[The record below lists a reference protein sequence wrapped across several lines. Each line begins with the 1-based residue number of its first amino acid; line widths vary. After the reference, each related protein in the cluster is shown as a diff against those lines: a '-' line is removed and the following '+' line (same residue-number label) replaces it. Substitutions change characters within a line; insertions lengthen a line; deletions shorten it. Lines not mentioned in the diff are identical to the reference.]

1 MNFESIKNVYGQ
13 PLRARRAGPIAWL
26 FGRADA
32 AADIPEGELGDET
45 PYHSGPYH
53 SGSNRRYNLR
63 RFTPREMSELSL
75 DLYVAGLL
83 GYEDY
88 AVLAFQPELHP
99 DYDTTIGALTGT
111 KAQPDRPRDFIELW
125 EDRLR
130 FECTHNPENQKRI
143 GRIQH
148 ILQLLCR
155 VAENPD
161 SLG

>member
-1 MNFESIKNVYGQ
+1 MNIECTKSAYGH
-13 PLRARRAGPIAWL
+13 PSPTRWTGPIAWF
-26 FGRADA
+26 FGRPGDPVEEP
-32 AADIPEGELGDET
+32 DGE
-45 PYHSGPYH
+45 PVNAPASP
-53 SGSNRRYNLR
+53 SGSVRRQDLR

-88 AVLAFQPELHP
+88 AMLVFQPELHP
-99 DYDTTIGALTGT
+99 DYDTTIGALTGA

-130 FECTHNPENQKRI
+130 FERTHSPDNRKLI

-148 ILQLLCR
+148 ILRLLR
-155 VAENPD
+155 RFAALPNSTD
-161 SLG
+161 

>member
-1 MNFESIKNVYGQ
+1 MNIESTKDAYGHSL
-13 PLRARRAGPIAWL
+13 PARWANPIAWL
-26 FGRADA
+26 FGRPDA
-32 AADIPEGELGDET
+32 PVENLDAPPSNAPSAA
-45 PYHSGPYH
+45 
-53 SGSNRRYNLR
+53 SGSIRRQDLH

-75 DLYVAGLL
+75 DLYVAGQL

-88 AVLAFQPELHP
+88 AMLAFQPELHP

-111 KAQPDRPRDFIELW
+111 KAQPDRPRDYIELW

-130 FECTHNPENQKRI
+130 FECTHNPENRKLI

-148 ILQLLCR
+148 IVQLLR
-155 VAENPD
+155 RFAERPE

>member
-1 MNFESIKNVYGQ
+1 MNFESTKNVYGQ
-13 PLRARRAGPIAWL
+13 PLPARRAGPIAWL

-32 AADIPEGELGDET
+32 AADIPEGEPGDEA
-45 PYHSGPYH
+45 PYH

-143 GRIQH
+143 GRIRH
-148 ILQLLCR
+148 ILQLLRR